1 MAVTPVTFF
10 DPSSPFGALTGWEVQ
25 SGGDPTKTKQRAQ
38 ELNSTGDEL
47 AAQEYDKRSTVS
59 AAYEPTVWS
68 GETEMVIP
76 KAGAILEG
84 YHVDSI
90 ALAFTQTKVPV
101 LTVTGH
107 KHDDGKGHAV
117 DSCRTYTPTPVFP
130 VQGIGV
136 PSALTD
142 GGSPAVSIFSLEAL
156 ATVGLRS
163 LSYSLTVTHEDE
175 LDGGGA
181 HLAGENR
188 DGVESMEIEF
198 TGGAVLGTD
207 FTLDSNWFVETET
220 PNQSNTAVKTKTF
233 SVSQHIVKDA

>member
-59 AAYEPTVWS
+59 ATYEPTVWS
-68 GETEMVIP
+68 GESDLLIP
-76 KAGAILEG
+76 VVGEVREG
-84 YHVDSI
+84 YHIDSI
-90 ALAFTQTKVPV
+90 ALSFTQTKVPV
-101 LTVTGH
+101 LTVSGH
-107 KHDDGKGHAV
+107 KHDDGKGHTV
-117 DSCRTYTPTPVFP
+117 LSCRTYTPTPVFP

-136 PSALTD
+136 PSELKDVAN
-142 GGSPAVSIFSLEAL
+142 VSIFALEAL

-163 LSYSLTVTHEDE
+163 LNYSLAVTHEDE
-175 LDGGGA
+175 LDGSGA

-188 DGVESMEIEF
+188 DGVESLEIEF

-207 FTLDSNWFVETET
+207 FTLDSNWFVATET
-220 PNQSNTAVKTKTF
+220 PSQSNTAVKTKTF
-233 SVSQHIVKDA
+233 SASQHIVKDAE